1 MMRET
6 NNYGTSLWA
15 WSLNDNDI
23 DGDKQQYFEM
33 YAYDDDNA
41 YDTYRIVKLSSRWST
56 FDDKVRSINMGPLV

>member
-15 WSLNDNDI
+15 WSLNDSDI

-41 YDTYRIVKLSSRWST
+41 YDTYRIVKLSSR
-56 FDDKVRSINMGPLV
+56 